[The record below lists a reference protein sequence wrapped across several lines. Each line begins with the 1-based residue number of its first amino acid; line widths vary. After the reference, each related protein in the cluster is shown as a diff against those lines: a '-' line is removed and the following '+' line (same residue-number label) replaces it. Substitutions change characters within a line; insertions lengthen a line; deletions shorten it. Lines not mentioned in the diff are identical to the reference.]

1 MFRQTLMLR
10 LHRYI
15 KESVTL
21 HSYATFTFMLFMRI
35 GWTQSD
41 SYQYGEVKKIKL
53 FYHLQ
58 VFTNK
63 YLKINYRSCELRN
76 YC

>member
-1 MFRQTLMLR
+1 MIRSHL
-10 LHRYI
+10 
-15 KESVTL
+15 
-21 HSYATFTFMLFMRI
+21 LFMRI

-53 FYHLQ
+53 FYRLQ

-63 YLKINYRSCELRN
+63 YLKIIVPAS
-76 YC
+76 